1 MGQLIFYFKYEFN
14 IPFNEFSY
22 FVTVGS
28 CSKDNCG
35 ENSVSV
41 PYGTNTNGQTVCYKT
56 EKNSLFSASSFG
68 PVPGFDSCGPQLTQV
83 TLPI

>member
-1 MGQLIFYFKYEFN
+1 MRSRFHSRFDALICFVLTTSFN
-14 IPFNEFSY
+14 LRLS
-22 FVTVGS
+22 GS

-35 ENSVSV
+35 EISVSV

-56 EKNSLFSASSFG
+56 EKNSLFSASAFG

-83 TLPI
+83 TFP